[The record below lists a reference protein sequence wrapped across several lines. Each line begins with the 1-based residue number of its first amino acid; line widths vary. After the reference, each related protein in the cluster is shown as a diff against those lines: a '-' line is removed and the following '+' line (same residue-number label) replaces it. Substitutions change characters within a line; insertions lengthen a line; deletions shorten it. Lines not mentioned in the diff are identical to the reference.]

1 MNDIKA
7 LDREYVANT
16 YARFPLAL
24 VAGKGSLV
32 YDENGKK
39 ISRLEDET
47 PFFKK
52 HPSQE

>member
-32 YDENGKK
+32 YDENKE
-39 ISRLEDET
+39 ISSIVFVQR
-47 PFFKK
+47 
-52 HPSQE
+52 